1 MCKAFRAI
9 GGARPWRARLLTEFV
24 VTDVKQSN
32 LDLAR
37 EYGATEV
44 INTGTPEGK
53 ARLEALKAK
62 PFDLVIEAAGV
73 AETIQMAA
81 SLTRPGGRV
90 AVFAWHHTPRSLDLG
105 LWHMRGLKVLNTAP
119 GIGTDRKVSH
129 MERAARLLERG
140 VFNLSKLVTHRHP
153 VSKVQEAM
161 ELSAR
166 RPEGYIKGVL
176 TFEG

>member
-1 MCKAFRAI
+1 
-9 GGARPWRARLLTEFV
+9 
-24 VTDVKQSN
+24 
-32 LDLAR
+32 
-37 EYGATEV
+37 
-44 INTGTPEGK
+44 
-53 ARLEALKAK
+53 
-62 PFDLVIEAAGV
+62 LVIEAAGV

-90 AVFAWHHTPRSLDLG
+90 AVFAWHHAPRSLDLG

-119 GIGTDRKVSH
+119 GIGTDRKVLH